1 MGGESFSKNKCRVVW
16 PSHLRLAQKYYDLE
30 KINVEWSGPLSGS
43 RQQCADVIR
52 ANEIVIGNSKIG
64 KMSSVVDVLKVFGI
78 NLPIHEVLIRNFC
91 LIISQCR
98 YLGSSLATNDGV

>member
-1 MGGESFSKNKCRVVW
+1 MKQFKSFC
-16 PSHLRLAQKYYDLE
+16 PTHACTTPGLA
-30 KINVEWSGPLSGS
+30 LSGS
-43 RQQCADVIR
+43 RQQCADIIR
-52 ANEIVIGNSKIG
+52 ANEIVIGNSKTG
-64 KMSSVVDVLKVFGI
+64 KVSAVVGILKVFGI